1 MDTITAGIAN
11 NHAWSDL
18 QILETLLGGKDLSEQ
33 QTQEAME
40 VWPPLVPQHHL
51 VAFLCFTGLDV

>member
-51 VAFLCFTGLDV
+51 VAF